1 MQFSGILAPL
11 HKTFPQALGPMHFA
25 VLQGIWGYG
34 TAFAAPSFG
43 AWKKPCQTTRQ
54 GGGAAL
60 APKNQMKRFASLL
73 ILLTVLVPLLASTAL
88 AGPSYRRVETTDPAR
103 SSWQEGIGI
112 VLALDEDRCKREYG
126 RNWAQE
132 CMSRAYGEPGR
143 LVRGVEITPHVDG
156 EWRWSGWNSLRF
168 HPRTQSGALAP
179 ATTYTISLEKAD
191 IPAAMALNVK
201 QVTFTTQGEG
211 VLPGKETVWIDPSAN
226 EAHGISI
233 PLTFIWPQ
241 DTARVEKSLR
251 LSADN
256 GVVLANPRLAWNATN
271 DGVVVSALVRKLGET
286 PGRVTVHLDSM
297 PAYTLEEGRRVLQ
310 KKPLAHAFGVPGRK
324 SLFSFREIRLAR
336 GHDQNFNLRHELLLE
351 TTLRTS
357 PKDLLAALTVLELP
371 EKAEPGAD
379 EPTDW
384 TRYPALSRDDVRKA
398 RKIEPVLLSPK
409 EETDSIRLA
418 LAIEP
423 ERCVLVLVDKKLASQ
438 SGIHLEKDVCVVL
451 RAPEAEAEL
460 SFLLP
465 GNLVSLAGSRKIALH
480 SIGIDSLRWQARRIQ
495 PSFLALFAASHGF
508 SSKTIE
514 PGMSDVDLDAQTVTV
529 RGTIP
534 VALQDNGRASFPVL
548 ELDKMLEEHPCGLYQ
563 LVLQGMR
570 DGKMVAFAEKMVL
583 LTNLG
588 LVIKENALGGRHVFV
603 ASLFSGTPVGGV
615 RVQLLARNGTAI
627 ATVQTNAQGQA
638 YLPPAKGLEGEME
651 PVAIMATSTGKD
663 PDLSWLSLRDKS
675 RVLDMS
681 DFAVSG
687 RHSTKSGL
695 MASVF
700 SERGLY
706 MPGDMLHFGI
716 MVRRFDWRM
725 LPKDLPL
732 ETVLTDP
739 LGRTVLKKPLHGDPS
754 LASVSWQSSPQ
765 SPTGP
770 YRLDVR
776 ILDDKSVAPILGSA
790 TVRIEEFE
798 PDTLALAAQLDPAPK
813 KGWIVTRPSQSP
825 ASASIK
831 LSTLYGDAAKGHDI
845 RASLASSPARL
856 SFPGFAG
863 YTFQDISLAQGEQR
877 TVPLPEVRT
886 DKNGAA
892 TLALPPCHHT
902 GTFSATLRIEGFDA
916 AGGRAVARELKAL
929 FSPLEVIVGFRPTD
943 GANTLDHVVQ
953 NAPAAIEV
961 LALDNTLLPKSLEDL
976 TLTIAQRRYVNAL
989 VRDQNGEF
997 AYDTTA
1003 LTKPFR
1009 TEKINLEKEGR
1020 KISLPTQTPGDY
1032 LLTLATDKGAT
1043 ILSVPYTVAGRN
1055 VVLPDGTSSVAY
1067 KKGDLNL
1074 RLNREEYE
1082 PGDTM
1087 VVRMNTPY
1095 SGTGLITIERESV
1108 VESVWFRAEAGES
1121 EQRIRIPASFE
1132 GQGYVSVLFAR
1143 TTNSE
1148 TIYISPMVH
1157 ATLPFVCG
1165 LGQRSMGLELE
1176 AQSEVQPGRDI
1187 PVRVH
1192 SQRKGRALLFAVDE
1206 GILSLTGYTT
1216 PDPLRELLSNRA
1228 LDVTTWQIF
1237 DLLMPDHAR
1246 LKGRLP
1252 AFGGDMATPGGR
1264 FLNPFRRRNEPPFA
1278 RWLGLVDVDQKG
1290 TVVSIRVPE
1299 YLSGSIRIM
1308 AVGTSSV
1315 PGGFLSAGSA
1325 EVSCRVRGSLILRPF
1340 LPLAANPGDRIKAA
1354 CAIANTIPGS
1364 GSNVPINVR
1373 ITARDGLELLED
1385 GKVVPEISQT
1395 LAIDENTEK
1404 TLSFDLQVADRLGAG
1419 SLLFEA
1425 NLAKP
1430 APDQV
1435 DRGFARRLQQVSICP
1450 LDVAR
1455 TTSKYGRLEKNVPVL
1470 VDRILYPLDA
1480 DTRLVVSAAP
1490 LTSLRALSARLASY
1504 PYGCAEQRISQA
1516 FPWLA
1521 ARFRPEIAD
1530 LVNPSPDLK
1539 ERNEAM
1545 EKAIEAALA
1554 TIRQNLAG
1562 QTVSLW
1568 PGGEGNEELT
1578 VYASDFLVSL
1588 AEYGSSVPAD
1598 LRETLLSSLKSLVW
1612 RDPQSLAD
1620 ARTRAY
1626 ACWVLMRSGELVTQ
1640 DVERLTIWLDSYAK
1654 GWRKDVTAALLAD
1667 CYAMLRLES
1676 EATNLMPQSLAP
1688 IERDGSG
1695 LFDTTCAM
1703 ALHATILARPH
1714 WQGDKASPH
1723 ALFEEVATRA
1733 LAPNA
1738 TTMACALASRA
1749 LANAIAGLEAQESI
1763 SDTCKITCEERM
1775 EGFASGEGEIERTL
1789 AGMHELSAP
1798 GCRKFAVTAKQP
1810 ARLVWNLSVTG
1821 YDRGV
1826 PASSANGIEVKR
1838 RYLDSSG
1845 REVTEAKAGDVVTV
1859 EIGLRSDRSLDN
1871 VVLCDLLPG
1880 GLEPQLAQG
1889 EQLPWYVDHVERR
1902 EDRML
1907 FFMSTAGDMRLV
1919 TYRARAT
1926 TAGTFSVPVVHAEA
1940 MYQPDMEAST
1950 AGGKLHIVKR

>member
-1 MQFSGILAPL
+1 M
-11 HKTFPQALGPMHFA
+11 
-25 VLQGIWGYG
+25 
-34 TAFAAPSFG
+34 
-43 AWKKPCQTTRQ
+43 
-54 GGGAAL
+54 
-60 APKNQMKRFASLL
+60 
-73 ILLTVLVPLLASTAL
+73 
-88 AGPSYRRVETTDPAR
+88 
-103 SSWQEGIGI
+103 
-112 VLALDEDRCKREYG
+112 
-126 RNWAQE
+126 
-132 CMSRAYGEPGR
+132 
-143 LVRGVEITPHVDG
+143 
-156 EWRWSGWNSLRF
+156 
-168 HPRTQSGALAP
+168 
-179 ATTYTISLEKAD
+179 
-191 IPAAMALNVK
+191 
-201 QVTFTTQGEG
+201 
-211 VLPGKETVWIDPSAN
+211 
-226 EAHGISI
+226 
-233 PLTFIWPQ
+233 
-241 DTARVEKSLR
+241 
-251 LSADN
+251 
-256 GVVLANPRLAWNATN
+256 
-271 DGVVVSALVRKLGET
+271 
-286 PGRVTVHLDSM
+286 
-297 PAYTLEEGRRVLQ
+297 
-310 KKPLAHAFGVPGRK
+310 
-324 SLFSFREIRLAR
+324 
-336 GHDQNFNLRHELLLE
+336 
-351 TTLRTS
+351 
-357 PKDLLAALTVLELP
+357 
-371 EKAEPGAD
+371 
-379 EPTDW
+379 
-384 TRYPALSRDDVRKA
+384 
-398 RKIEPVLLSPK
+398 
-409 EETDSIRLA
+409 
-418 LAIEP
+418 
-423 ERCVLVLVDKKLASQ
+423 
-438 SGIHLEKDVCVVL
+438 
-451 RAPEAEAEL
+451 
-460 SFLLP
+460 
-465 GNLVSLAGSRKIALH
+465 
-480 SIGIDSLRWQARRIQ
+480 
-495 PSFLALFAASHGF
+495 
-508 SSKTIE
+508 
-514 PGMSDVDLDAQTVTV
+514 
-529 RGTIP
+529 
-534 VALQDNGRASFPVL
+534 
-548 ELDKMLEEHPCGLYQ
+548 
-563 LVLQGMR
+563 
-570 DGKMVAFAEKMVL
+570 
-583 LTNLG
+583 
-588 LVIKENALGGRHVFV
+588 
-603 ASLFSGTPVGGV
+603 
-615 RVQLLARNGTAI
+615 
-627 ATVQTNAQGQA
+627 
-638 YLPPAKGLEGEME
+638 
-651 PVAIMATSTGKD
+651 
-663 PDLSWLSLRDKS
+663 
-675 RVLDMS
+675 
-681 DFAVSG
+681 
-687 RHSTKSGL
+687 
-695 MASVF
+695 
-700 SERGLY
+700 
-706 MPGDMLHFGI
+706 
-716 MVRRFDWRM
+716 
-725 LPKDLPL
+725 
-732 ETVLTDP
+732 
-739 LGRTVLKKPLHGDPS
+739 
-754 LASVSWQSSPQ
+754 
-765 SPTGP
+765 
-770 YRLDVR
+770 R

-1264 FLNPFRRRNEPPFA
+1264 FLNPFRRRSEPPFA

-1435 DRGFARRLQQVSICP
+1435 DRGFARRLQQVSIRP

-1545 EKAIEAALA
+1545 EKAIGAALA

-1612 RDPQSLAD
+1612 RDPQTLAD

>member
-1 MQFSGILAPL
+1 MVRLWMPHDPG
-11 HKTFPQALGPMHFA
+11 HEKALPNHTPG
-25 VLQGIWGYG
+25 
-34 TAFAAPSFG
+34 
-43 AWKKPCQTTRQ
+43 R
-54 GGGAAL
+54 GAAL

-73 ILLTVLVPLLASTAL
+73 VFLTVLVPLLAGAAH
-88 AGPSYRRVETTDPAR
+88 AGPSFRRVETIDPAR

-112 VLALDEDRCKREYG
+112 VLALDEERCKREYG

-143 LVRGVEITPHVDG
+143 LVRGVTMTPHVDG
-156 EWRWSGWNSLRF
+156 EWRWSDWNSLHF

-191 IPAAMALNVK
+191 IPAAMALNVR

-241 DTARVEKSLR
+241 DTGRVEKSLS

-271 DGVVVSALVRKLGET
+271 DGVVVSALVRRLGDK
-286 PGRVTVHLDSM
+286 PGRVTVRMDSM
-297 PAYTLEEGRRVLQ
+297 PAYTLEEGRRILH
-310 KKPLAHAFGVPGRK
+310 KKPLAHSFGVPGRN
-324 SLFSFREIRLAR
+324 SLFSFREIRLAK
-336 GHDQNFNLRHELLLE
+336 GHDKNFNLRHELLIK

-384 TRYPALSRDDVRKA
+384 TRYPALSRDDVRLA
-398 RKIEPVLLSPK
+398 RKIEPVLLSPN

-418 LAIEP
+418 LPIAP
-423 ERCVLVLVDKKLASQ
+423 ERCVLVSVDKKLASQ
-438 SGIHLEKDVCVVL
+438 SGIHLEKDVSMVL

-465 GNLVSLAGSRKIALH
+465 GNLVSLAGSKKIALH

-508 SSKTIE
+508 SSETIE

-534 VALQDNGRASFPVL
+534 IAMQDNGKASFPVL
-548 ELDKMLEEHPCGLYQ
+548 ELDKMLEESPCGLYQ

-583 LTNLG
+583 LTDLG

-651 PVAIMATSTGKD
+651 PVAIMATNTGKD

-739 LGRTVLKKPLHGDPS
+739 LGRTVLKKPLEGDPS
-754 LASVSWQSSPQ
+754 LASVSWQSTPQ

-770 YRLDVR
+770 YRLEVR
-776 ILDDKSVAPILGSA
+776 ILDDKGVAPILGSA
-790 TVRIEEFE
+790 TVRVEEFE
-798 PDTLALAAQLDPAPK
+798 PDSLALSAHLDPAPR
-813 KGWIVTRPSQSP
+813 KGWIVTRPSESP
-825 ASASIK
+825 ASARVE
-831 LSTLYGDAAKGHDI
+831 LSTLYGDAAAGHDI
-845 RASLASSPARL
+845 RASLASSPSRL

-863 YTFQDISLAQGEQR
+863 YTFQDISLAEGEQR
-877 TVPLPEVRT
+877 TVRLPQVRT

-892 TLALPPCHHT
+892 TLALPPSPHL

-916 AGGRAVARELKAL
+916 AGGRAVARELKVL
-929 FSPLEVIVGFRPTD
+929 FSPLEVIVGFRPAG

-953 NAPAAIEV
+953 NAPAAIDV
-961 LALDNTLLPKSLEDL
+961 LALDNTLAPKSLEDL
-976 TLTIAQRRYVNAL
+976 TLTIAQRHYVNAL
-989 VRDQNGEF
+989 VREQNGEF
-997 AYDTTA
+997 RYDVSP

-1009 TEKINLEKEGR
+1009 TEKIRLEKEGKR
-1020 KISLPTQTPGDY
+1020 ISLPTKTPGDY
-1032 LLTLATDKGAT
+1032 LLTLTTDKGTT
-1043 ILSVPYTVAGRN
+1043 ILNVPYTVAGRN

-1067 KKGDLNL
+1067 KKGELNL

-1108 VESVWFRAEAGES
+1108 VESVWFRADAGES

-1165 LGQRSMGLELE
+1165 LRKRSMGLELE
-1176 AQSEVQPGRDI
+1176 APNEVQPGKDI
-1187 PVRVH
+1187 RVRVH
-1192 SQRKGRALLFAVDE
+1192 SQRKGKALLFAVDE

-1264 FLNPFRRRNEPPFA
+1264 FLNPFRRRSEPPFA
-1278 RWLGLVDVDQKG
+1278 RWLGFVDVDQEG
-1290 TVVSIRVPE
+1290 SVVSIRVPE

-1315 PGGFLSAGSA
+1315 PRGFLSADSA
-1325 EVSCRVRGSLILRPF
+1325 AVSCRVRGSIILRPF
-1340 LPLAANPGDRIKAA
+1340 LPLAASPGDRIKAA
-1354 CAIANTIPGS
+1354 CAIANTITGS
-1364 GSNVPINVR
+1364 GSNVPVNVR
-1373 ITARDGLELLED
+1373 ITASAGLELLQD
-1385 GKVVPEISQT
+1385 GKVVPEITKS
-1395 LAIDENTEK
+1395 LEIDENTEK
-1404 TLSFDLQVADRLGAG
+1404 TLSFDMQVADRPGNG
-1419 SLLFEA
+1419 SLHFEA

-1435 DRGFARRLQQVSICP
+1435 DRGLARRLQHVSIRP

-1455 TTSKYGRLEKNVPVL
+1455 TTSTSGRLEKNVPVP
-1470 VDRILYPLDA
+1470 VHRTLYPFGA

-1504 PYGCAEQRISQA
+1504 PFGCAEQRISQA

-1530 LVNPSPDLK
+1530 LVSPSPDLR

-1545 EKAIEAALA
+1545 EKAIGAALA

-1568 PGGEGNEELT
+1568 PGGEGNDELT
-1578 VYASDFLVSL
+1578 VYASDFIVSL
-1588 AEYGSSVPAD
+1588 AEFGSSAPSD
-1598 LRETLLSSLKSLVW
+1598 LRDSLLSALKNLVW
-1612 RDPQSLAD
+1612 RDPQTLAD

-1626 ACWVLMRSGELVTQ
+1626 ASWVLMRSGELVTQ
-1640 DVERLTIWLDSYAK
+1640 DVERLSIWLDSYAK

-1667 CYAMLRLES
+1667 CYAMLRLER
-1676 EATNLMPQSLAP
+1676 EAQNLMPQSLAP
-1688 IERDGSG
+1688 IEADGTG

-1714 WQGDKASPH
+1714 WQGDKASLQ
-1723 ALFEEVATRA
+1723 AVFEEVATRA

-1738 TTMACALASRA
+1738 TTMASALACRA
-1749 LANAIAGLEAQESI
+1749 LAYAIAGPEAQESI
-1763 SDTCKITCEERM
+1763 SNTCKILCEERM
-1775 EGFASGEGEIERTL
+1775 EGFASDEGQSERTL

-1826 PASSANGIEVKR
+1826 PASSANGMEVKR
-1838 RYLDSSG
+1838 RYLDSFG
-1845 REVTEAKAGDVVTV
+1845 REVNEIRAGDVVTV
-1859 EIGLRSDRSLDN
+1859 EIGLRSDMPLDN
-1871 VVLCDLLPG
+1871 VVVCDLLPG
-1880 GLEPQLAQG
+1880 GLEPQLGNG
-1889 EQLPWYVDHVERR
+1889 EQIPWYVDHVERR

-1907 FFMSTAGDMRLV
+1907 FFVSTDRNMRLV

-1940 MYQPDMEAST
+1940 MYRPDMEAST
-1950 AGGKLHIVKR
+1950 AGGKLHIARH